1 MPSRRAFLAL
11 TAVAITAPL
20 SARAGTLGSFT
31 NEAFQKAQQA
41 GHPILID
48 ISATWCPTCK
58 AQEPIIKTLTSRE
71 PYAGFVVLKVDFD
84 DQQQIVREFGARSQS
99 TLIVF
104 KGSQEVARS
113 VGSTDPAAIEAM
125 LAKALNAS

>member
-1 MPSRRAFLAL
+1 MLSRRAFLAL
-11 TAVAITAPL
+11 TVIAAAAPL
-20 SARAGTLGSFT
+20 SARAEAPGSFT
-31 NEAFQKAQQA
+31 NEVFLKAQQA
-41 GHPILID
+41 GRPILID

-58 AQEPIIKTLTSRE
+58 AQEPIIESLTSRE
-71 PYAGFVVLKVDFD
+71 PYTDFVVLKVDFD
-84 DQQQIVREFGARSQS
+84 DQREIVREFGARSQS

-104 KGSQEVARS
+104 KGAREVDRS

>member
-11 TAVAITAPL
+11 TVIAAAAPL
-20 SARAGTLGSFT
+20 SARAEATGSFT
-31 NEAFQKAQQA
+31 NEAFLKAQQA
-41 GHPILID
+41 GLPILID

-58 AQEPIIKTLTSRE
+58 AQEPIIESLTSRE
-71 PYAGFVVLKVDFD
+71 PYADFVVLKVDFD
-84 DQQQIVREFGARSQS
+84 DQRQIVREFGARSQS

-104 KGSQEVARS
+104 KGAREVDRS